1 MTVLAPCPK
10 SIRAAALAFA
20 MVAAPLVGHG
30 ATYTLTAVAD
40 ATIFDDGTAEFE
52 SRADGIGPHVW
63 TSTIASGAKRR
74 LLLRF
79 DFSAIP
85 PAATVFSVRLSL
97 LQNRARGEHPVA
109 VHRVLAAWN
118 EGPANGGGGGV
129 GAPASAGDVTWVRRI
144 HPGTVWATRGGD
156 FAATPSAS
164 LLVGTIWGL
173 RYEWPSTP
181 QIVADV
187 QGWVDRSVPNHG
199 WILIGEELIPQS
211 AKQFSSREGGSAS
224 VAPTLVVEA
233 GAPVP
238 GGGSDAEAPLP
249 LWALGL
255 LALGLCAAL
264 PARRNEP

>member
-1 MTVLAPCPK
+1 MTVLSPSRK
-10 SIRAAALAFA
+10 SIGAVALACTLFG
-20 MVAAPLVGHG
+20 APLVAHG
-30 ATYTLTAVAD
+30 ATYTLTAVSD

-74 LLLRF
+74 MLLRF

-85 PAATVFSVRLSL
+85 PGSTVRSVRLSL

-109 VHRVLAAWN
+109 VHRVLAAWS

-144 HPGTVWATRGGD
+144 HPGTAWTTRGGD
-156 FAATPSAS
+156 FAATPSTS
-164 LLVGTIWGL
+164 LVVGTIWGL
-173 RYEWPSTP
+173 RYDWPSTP
-181 QIVADV
+181 RIVADV
-187 QGWVDRSVPNHG
+187 QGWVDRSEPNHG

-233 GAPVP
+233 SAPVP
-238 GGGSDAEAPLP
+238 GGGQDAEAPLP

-255 LALGLCAAL
+255 LALGLGAAL
-264 PARRNEP
+264 RTRKNEP

>member
-1 MTVLAPCPK
+1 VTVLSPSRK
-10 SIRAAALAFA
+10 SIGAVALACTLFG
-20 MVAAPLVGHG
+20 APLVAHG
-30 ATYTLTAVAD
+30 ATYTLTAVSD

-74 LLLRF
+74 MLLRF

-85 PAATVFSVRLSL
+85 PGSTVSSVRLSL
-97 LQNRARGEHPVA
+97 LQNRSRGEHPVA
-109 VHRVLAAWN
+109 VHRVFAAWS

-144 HPGTVWATRGGD
+144 HPGTAWATRGGD
-156 FAATPSAS
+156 FAATPSTS
-164 LLVGTIWGL
+164 LVVGSIWGL
-173 RYEWPSTP
+173 RYDWPSTP
-181 QIVADV
+181 RIVADV

-233 GAPVP
+233 EAPVP
-238 GGGSDAEAPLP
+238 GGGQDAEAPLP

-255 LALGLCAAL
+255 LALGLGAAL
-264 PARRNEP
+264 RTRKNEP

>member
-1 MTVLAPCPK
+1 MTVLAPCRK
-10 SIRAAALAFA
+10 SIRAAAIACALVATPLFA
-20 MVAAPLVGHG
+20 HA
-30 ATYTLTAVAD
+30 ATYTLTPVAD

-74 LLLRF
+74 MLLRF

-85 PAATVFSVRLSL
+85 PGSTVSSVRLSL
-97 LQNRARGEHPVA
+97 FQNRSRGEHPVV
-109 VHRVLAAWN
+109 VHRVLAAWS

-144 HPGTVWATRGGD
+144 HPGTAWATRGGD
-156 FAATPSAS
+156 FAATPSTS
-164 LLVGTIWGL
+164 MVVGSIWGL

-181 QIVADV
+181 RLVADV
-187 QGWVDRSVPNHG
+187 QDWVDRRAPNHG
-199 WILIGEELIPQS
+199 WILIGEEVVPQS

-224 VAPTLVVEA
+224 VSPTLVVEA
-233 GAPVP
+233 EAPVP
-238 GGGSDAEAPLP
+238 GAGSDGEAPLP

-255 LALGLCAAL
+255 LALGLGAAL
-264 PARRNEP
+264 RARKNAP